1 LIVGANHQGEFQD
14 LLQIPAS
21 GLRAVG
27 KAGTD
32 DALATLSGSTPQ
44 GISQSIVQ
52 DEAVVGTTWK
62 GGKDGSFTLIETTIL
77 HGDAP
82 TFELIDQFVAK
93 HPIGSIELRVRPL
106 VPTTA
111 TTIDRT
117 RQLADL
123 YFPVAGLEEPHLR
136 IEVVGG
142 NGVIGLGSDGA
153 LTVRSV
159 TDRVHLKVTD
169 LTAGT
174 GTSNVQILDPAQL
187 IQAYDVAAVV
197 LVQYDPAFKAREQR
211 MEDLGYSLG
220 LSAGAYA
227 LMVRN

>member
-1 LIVGANHQGEFQD
+1 
-14 LLQIPAS
+14 
-21 GLRAVG
+21 
-27 KAGTD
+27 
-32 DALATLSGSTPQ
+32 
-44 GISQSIVQ
+44 
-52 DEAVVGTTWK
+52 
-62 GGKDGSFTLIETTIL
+62 
-77 HGDAP
+77 
-82 TFELIDQFVAK
+82 
-93 HPIGSIELRVRPL
+93 
-106 VPTTA
+106 
-111 TTIDRT
+111 
-117 RQLADL
+117 
-123 YFPVAGLEEPHLR
+123 VAGLEEPHLR

-142 NGVIGLGSDGA
+142 NGVINLGSDGA

-187 IQAYDVAAVV
+187 IQTYDVAAVV
-197 LVQYDPAFKAREQR
+197 LIQYDPAFKAREQR